1 VSTAAAGG
9 GGGAGEQCFSFPVTV
24 TAAQWD
30 VIIGSAG
37 TAGTADG
44 GTAPQA
50 GQAGFFI
57 VEYLS

>member
-1 VSTAAAGG
+1 
-9 GGGAGEQCFSFPVTV
+9 V

-30 VIIGSAG
+30 VIIGSGG
-37 TAGTADG
+37 TAGTTSGA
-44 GTAPQA
+44 GTASAA

>member
-1 VSTAAAGG
+1 VSSAAAGG

-50 GQAGFFI
+50 GQTGFLI